1 MKDKLNNLLLKRKQY
16 KKEMDLLHDQ
26 YIDTHQIEYQ
36 NCEQNINITNDD
48 IAECLSDMSKD
59 RNILFI
65 GVDDPLKMIGGHTT
79 LSQLYNM
86 YMVSNE
92 NRLTGSGSELVKR
105 EQYIGSMR
113 NIVEAIGRWSKL
125 LPTA

>member
-26 YIDTHQIEYQ
+26 YIERHHIKHQR
-36 NCEQNINITNDD
+36 CENKINITNDN

-59 RNILFI
+59 RNILVL
-65 GVDDPLKMIGGHTT
+65 GVDEPLKMIGGNTT
-79 LSQLYNM
+79 LSQLYDM
-86 YMVSNE
+86 YMISNE
-92 NRLTGSGSELVKR
+92 NRLNGSGSELVKQ

-113 NIVEAIGRWSKL
+113 NIVEAIGDWSKL
-125 LPTA
+125 LPTV

>member
-1 MKDKLNNLLLKRKQY
+1 
-16 KKEMDLLHDQ
+16 
-26 YIDTHQIEYQ
+26 
-36 NCEQNINITNDD
+36 
-48 IAECLSDMSKD
+48 MSKD

-86 YMVSNE
+86 YMISNE
-92 NRLTGSGSELVKR
+92 NRLTGIGSELVKR

-125 LPTA
+125 LPTV